1 MFCYIGLLATAIIKM
16 DGIGNLAGWR
26 WIFILEGIATFI
38 FSIIAA
44 ILLPA
49 DVSSA
54 PFLSE
59 VERDFARES

>member
-1 MFCYIGLLATAIIKM
+1 M

-26 WIFILEGIATFI
+26 WIFILEGIATII